1 MSTAATVE
9 CVTHGADPVYLS
21 QRMNVRACRATRLTL
36 TARIAQANA
45 LHTTSMTNARLGP
58 AIPILDVRH
67 IEEAISFYTDRL
79 GFDVDFRYENDPEN
93 YAGVRRDDVRLHM
106 QRQDDEHLSNGTAGR
121 LKFRVPVSDPDAL
134 FAEFKVMGVLD
145 DDIEV
150 QDTDWGTREFGF
162 RDPDGNGLVFFK
174 IL

>member
-1 MSTAATVE
+1 MPMRFT
-9 CVTHGADPVYLS
+9 LS
-21 QRMNVRACRATRLTL
+21 
-36 TARIAQANA
+36 
-45 LHTTSMTNARLGP
+45 HMTNARLGP

-79 GFDVDFRYENDPEN
+79 GFDVDFRYEKDPEN

-106 QRQDDEHLSNGTAGR
+106 HRQEESHFENGTFGR
-121 LKFRVPVSDPDAL
+121 LKFRIPVDDPDAL
-134 FAEFKVMGVLD
+134 YAEFKAMGVLD
-145 DDIEV
+145 DDVDLQE
-150 QDTDWGTREFGF
+150 TTWGTREFGF

>member
-1 MSTAATVE
+1 MKN
-9 CVTHGADPVYLS
+9 P
-21 QRMNVRACRATRLTL
+21 
-36 TARIAQANA
+36 
-45 LHTTSMTNARLGP
+45 RLGS

-67 IEEAISFYTDRL
+67 IEEALSFYVDRL
-79 GFDVDFRYENDPEN
+79 GFAVDFRYEKDPSS

-106 QRQDDEHLSNGTAGR
+106 HRQPQQHFENGESGR
-121 LKFRVPVSDPDAL
+121 LRFRIPVDDPDAL
-134 FAEFKVMGVLD
+134 FAEFRAMGVLE

-150 QDTDWGTREFGF
+150 RDTEWGTREFGF

>member
-1 MSTAATVE
+1 M
-9 CVTHGADPVYLS
+9 P
-21 QRMNVRACRATRLTL
+21 TRF
-36 TARIAQANA
+36 
-45 LHTTSMTNARLGP
+45 TSSHMTNARLGP

-79 GFDVDFRYENDPEN
+79 GFDVDFRYEKDPEN

-106 QRQDDEHLSNGTAGR
+106 HRQEESHFDNGTFGR
-121 LKFRVPVSDPDAL
+121 LKFRIPVDDPDSL
-134 FAEFKVMGVLD
+134 YAEFRAMGVLED
-145 DDIEV
+145 DV
-150 QDTDWGTREFGF
+150 MVHDTRWGTREFGF